1 MSCKNGDIRYSNIY
15 IYIHIII
22 YIYIHMS
29 IFKDIMSS
37 LAVQNGET

>member
-1 MSCKNGDIRYSNIY
+1 MGILDTQIY
-15 IYIHIII
+15 IYTYYNI